1 MNLIPRI
8 NGPIAQTT
16 EICTFNLP
24 ITYTGLCT
32 AADQFPM
39 ELSEAPVLTFET
51 ADLPDEGYAID
62 VALGKI
68 VIKAAGEAGKYY
80 GLQTLFQLLQEGEN
94 TLPAGSLSDAPRYGY
109 RGFMWDV
116 SRHFFTADEV
126 KKVIDQ
132 LARLKMNTFHWH
144 LSDDQGFR
152 IESKKFPKLNEIG
165 AVRSDERGSGFY
177 TQEEIKEVVAY
188 AEARHIDV
196 IPEIDL
202 PGHTTAIIAAYPEMS
217 CSGEPVEVGV
227 GGGIYSRILC
237 GGDEKVYEFLY
248 ELLDEVL
255 PLFKSE
261 YFHLGGDEA
270 PKAEWKKCPKCQAR
284 MAQLGLAN
292 EEELQAY
299 FTAQLVDFL
308 KSRGKKAIVWNEALA
323 SGKLE
328 PTAVAQYWKEW
339 GPSYS
344 YPEVAKG
351 RKFIMSNNEEFYF
364 DYTHALV
371 SLKGTYVYEPAMQE
385 FTDIPAESVWGL
397 ESPLWCERV
406 PNFETA
412 CKQIFPRMCA
422 LAENCWTK
430 PELKNY
436 EEFVE
441 RLDAQQSYWEKG
453 GVAFSSVAEATICG
467 EEGLKAAVAMLQAMM
482 GNVGAAKK
490 DKPALPPEVMAQVM
504 EGFRK
509 FITGMMKYTYTPEEM
524 AKFGE
529 MMMGGMKQ

>member
-8 NGPIAQTT
+8 NGPIQLGN
-16 EICTFNLP
+16 E
-24 ITYTGLCT
+24 TYTFTLPLTYAGSCE

-39 ELSEAPVLTFET
+39 EISDAPVLTFEN
-51 ADLPDEGYAID
+51 ADLPAEGYTID
-62 VALGKI
+62 IALGKI
-68 VIKAAGEAGKYY
+68 VIKSAGEAGKYY
-80 GLQTLFQLLQEGEN
+80 GLQTLFQLLREGKG
-94 TLPAGSLSDAPRYGY
+94 TLTTGSLSDAPRYAY

-116 SRHFFTADEV
+116 SRHFFTVDEV

-132 LARLKMNTFHWH
+132 MARLKMNSFHWH

-165 AVRSDERGSGFY
+165 AVRADERGSGYY

-188 AEARHIDV
+188 AEAHHIDV

-217 CSGEPVEVGV
+217 CSGEPVQVGV

-270 PKAEWKKCPKCQAR
+270 PKAEWKKCPKCQTR
-284 MAQLGLAN
+284 MAQLGLEG

-364 DYTHALV
+364 DYPHAMV

-385 FTDIPAESVWGL
+385 YTDIPAESVWGL

-406 PNFETA
+406 TSFEIA

-436 EEFVE
+436 DELLE
-441 RLDAQQSYWEKG
+441 RLEEQKCYWEDG
-453 GVAFSSVAEATICG
+453 GVAYSTVAEATVHG
-467 EEGLKAAVAMLQAMM
+467 EEGFKQAMATMQAMM
-482 GNVGAAKK
+482 GGGQQIEM
-490 DKPALPPEVMAQVM
+490 PPELREFMMTA
-504 EGFRK
+504 GRK
-509 FITGMMKYTYTPEEM
+509 FILGMLKYTYTPEEL
-524 AKFGE
+524 AKMEELLLGSR
-529 MMMGGMKQ
+529 G

>member
-8 NGPIAQTT
+8 NGPIQLGN
-16 EICTFNLP
+16 E
-24 ITYTGLCT
+24 TYTFTLPLTYAGSCE

-39 ELSEAPVLTFET
+39 EQSDAPVLTFEN
-51 ADLPDEGYAID
+51 ADLPAEGYTID
-62 VALGKI
+62 IAPGKI
-68 VIKAAGEAGKYY
+68 VIKSAGEAGKYY
-80 GLQTLFQLLQEGEN
+80 GLQTLFQLLREGKG
-94 TLPAGSLSDAPRYGY
+94 TLTTGSLSDAPRYAY

-116 SRHFFTADEV
+116 SRHFFTVDEV

-132 LARLKMNTFHWH
+132 MARLKMNSFHWH

-165 AVRSDERGSGFY
+165 AVRADERGSGYY

-188 AEARHIDV
+188 AETRHIDV

-217 CSGEPVEVGV
+217 CSGEPVQVGV

-284 MAQLGLAN
+284 MAALGLEG

-364 DYTHALV
+364 DYAHALV

-385 FTDIPAESVWGL
+385 FSDIPAESVWGL

-406 PNFETA
+406 TSFEIA
-412 CKQIFPRMCA
+412 GKQIFPRMCA

-436 EEFVE
+436 DELLE
-441 RLDAQQSYWEKG
+441 RLEEQKCYWEEA
-453 GVAFSSVAEATICG
+453 GVAYSTVAEATICG
-467 EEGLKAAVAMLQAMM
+467 EEGMMAAAGMLKAMM
-482 GNVGAAKK
+482 GNANAGA
-490 DKPALPPEVMAQVM
+490 KPVELPPEVMEQIM
-504 EGFRK
+504 TGMRK
-509 FITGMMKYTYTPEEM
+509 FIGGMMKYTYTPEEM
-524 AKFGE
+524 EKFGQ
-529 MMMGGMKQ
+529 MMMGGMK

>member
-8 NGPIAQTT
+8 NGPIQLGN
-16 EICTFNLP
+16 E
-24 ITYTGLCT
+24 TYTFTLPLTYAGSCE

-39 ELSEAPVLTFET
+39 EQSDAPVLTFEN
-51 ADLPDEGYAID
+51 ADLPAEGYAID
-62 VALGKI
+62 VAPGRI
-68 VIKAAGEAGKYY
+68 VIKSAGEAGKYY
-80 GLQTLFQLLQEGEN
+80 GLQTLFQLLREGKG
-94 TLPAGSLSDAPRYGY
+94 TLTTGSLSDAPRYAY

-116 SRHFFTADEV
+116 SRHFFTVDEV

-132 LARLKMNTFHWH
+132 MARLKMNSFHWH

-152 IESKKFPKLNEIG
+152 IESKKFSKLNEIG
-165 AVRSDERGSGFY
+165 AVRADERGSGYY

-217 CSGEPVEVGV
+217 CSGEPVQVGV

-284 MAQLGLAN
+284 MATLGLEG

-364 DYTHALV
+364 DYAHALV

-385 FTDIPAESVWGL
+385 FSDIPAESVWGL

-406 PNFETA
+406 TSFEIA
-412 CKQIFPRMCA
+412 GKQIFPRMCA

-436 EEFVE
+436 DELLE
-441 RLDAQQSYWEKG
+441 RLEEQKCYWEEA
-453 GVAFSSVAEATICG
+453 GVAYSTVAEATICG
-467 EEGLKAAVAMLQAMM
+467 EEGMMAAAGMLKAMM
-482 GNVGAAKK
+482 GNANAGA
-490 DKPALPPEVMAQVM
+490 KPVELPPEVMEQIIM
-504 EGFRK
+504 GMRK
-509 FITGMMKYTYTPEEM
+509 FIGGMMKYTYTPEEM
-524 AKFGE
+524 EKFGQ
-529 MMMGGMKQ
+529 MMMGGMK

>member
-1 MNLIPRI
+1 MNLIPHI
-8 NGPIAQTT
+8 NGPIQLTT
-16 EICTFNLP
+16 ETCTFTLP
-24 ITYTGLCT
+24 LAYAGPCK

-39 ELSEAPVLTFET
+39 EQSDAPVLTFQT
-51 ADLPDEGYAID
+51 ADLPAEGYAID
-62 VALGKI
+62 VAPGKI

-80 GLQTLFQLLQEGEN
+80 GVQTLFQLLKEGNN
-94 TLPAGSLSDAPRYGY
+94 TLPAGSLSDAPRYAH

-116 SRHFFTADEV
+116 SRHFFTVEEV
-126 KKVIDQ
+126 KKVLDQ
-132 LARLKMNTFHWH
+132 LARLKLNVFHWH

-152 IESKKFPKLNEIG
+152 IESKKFPKLNQIG
-165 AVRSDERGSGFY
+165 AVRADERGSGYY

-188 AEARHIDV
+188 AAARHIDV

-202 PGHTTAIIAAYPEMS
+202 PGHTTAIIAAYPELS
-217 CSGEPVEVGV
+217 CSGETVDVAV
-227 GGGIYSRILC
+227 GGGIYSHILC
-237 GGDEKVYEFLY
+237 GGDDKVYDFLY

-270 PKAEWKKCPKCQAR
+270 PKGEWKKCPKCQAR
-284 MAQLGLAN
+284 MAALGLNN
-292 EEELQAY
+292 EEELQAH
-299 FTAQLVDFL
+299 FTAQLVEFL
-308 KSRGKKAIVWNEALA
+308 KSRGKTAVAWNEVLA
-323 SGKLE
+323 SGKME
-328 PTAVAQYWKEW
+328 PGAIVQYWKEW

-364 DYTHALV
+364 DYPHAMV

-385 FTDIPAESVWGL
+385 YTDIPAESVWGL

-406 PNFETA
+406 TSFEIA

-436 EEFVE
+436 DELLE
-441 RLDAQQSYWEKG
+441 RLEEQKCYWEDG
-453 GVAFSSVAEATICG
+453 GVAYSTVAEATVHG
-467 EEGLKAAVAMLQAMM
+467 EEGFKQAMATMRAMM
-482 GNVGAAKK
+482 GGGQQIEM
-490 DKPALPPEVMAQVM
+490 PPELREFMMTA
-504 EGFRK
+504 GRK
-509 FITGMMKYTYTPEEM
+509 FILGMLKYTYTPEEL
-524 AKFGE
+524 AKMEELLLGSR
-529 MMMGGMKQ
+529 G

>member
-8 NGPIAQTT
+8 NGPIQMTAET
-16 EICTFNLP
+16 CTFTLP
-24 ITYTGLCT
+24 LAYAGACA

-39 ELSEAPVLTFET
+39 AQSEAPVLTFET
-51 ADLPDEGYAID
+51 ADLPADGYAID
-62 VALGKI
+62 VAPGKI

-80 GLQTLFQLLQEGEN
+80 GLQTLFQLLQEGNN
-94 TLPAGSLSDAPRYGY
+94 TLTIGSLSDAPRYAY

-116 SRHFFTADEV
+116 SRHFFTVDEV
-126 KKVIDQ
+126 KKVLDQ
-132 LARLKMNTFHWH
+132 LARLKMNVFHWH

-237 GGDEKVYEFLY
+237 GGDEKVYDFLY

-284 MAQLGLAN
+284 MADLGLAN

-299 FTAQLVDFL
+299 FTAQLVEFL
-308 KSRGKKAIVWNEALA
+308 KSRGKTAIAWNEVLA
-323 SGKLE
+323 SGKMA
-328 PTAVAQYWKEW
+328 PGAIVQYWKEW

-344 YPEVAKG
+344 YLEVAKG

-406 PNFETA
+406 PSFEIA

-436 EEFVE
+436 DEFLVRLEEQKV
-441 RLDAQQSYWEKG
+441 YWEQAG
-453 GVAFSSVAEATICG
+453 IAYSTVAEATICG
-467 EEGLKAAVAMLQAMM
+467 EEGLMAAAGMLKAMM
-482 GNVGAAKK
+482 GNVSGGAR
-490 DKPALPPEVMAQVM
+490 PTELPPEVMQQIM
-504 EGFRK
+504 EGFRR
-509 FITGMMKYTYTPEEM
+509 FIAGMMKYTYTPEEM

-529 MMMGGMKQ
+529 MMMGGMKK

>member
-8 NGPIAQTT
+8 NGPIQLGAET
-16 EICTFNLP
+16 CTFTLP
-24 ITYTGLCT
+24 LPYAGPCE
-32 AADQFPM
+32 AANQFPM
-39 ELSEAPVLTFET
+39 ELSDAPVLTFEN
-51 ADLPDEGYAID
+51 ADLPAEGYIID
-62 VALGKI
+62 IAPGKI
-68 VIKAAGEAGKYY
+68 LIKSAGEAGKYY
-80 GLQTLFQLLQEGEN
+80 GLQTLFQLLREGKG
-94 TLPAGSLSDAPRYGY
+94 TLNAGSLADAPRYAY

-116 SRHFFTADEV
+116 SRHFFTVDEV

-132 LARLKMNTFHWH
+132 MARLKLNVFHWH

-152 IESKKFPKLNEIG
+152 VESKKFPKLNEIG
-165 AVRSDERGSGFY
+165 AVRADERGSGYY

-202 PGHTTAIIAAYPEMS
+202 PGHTTAMIAAYPEMS
-217 CSGEPVEVGV
+217 CSGEPVQVSDH
-227 GGGIYSRILC
+227 GGIHSRILC
-237 GGDEKVYEFLY
+237 GGDDKVYEFLY

-270 PKAEWKKCPKCQAR
+270 PKGEWKKCPKCQAR
-284 MAQLGLAN
+284 MAALGLGN

-299 FTAQLVDFL
+299 FTAQLVEFL
-308 KSRGKKAIVWNEALA
+308 KGRGKKAIVWNEALA

-385 FTDIPAESVWGL
+385 FTDIPAEAVWGL
-397 ESPLWCERV
+397 EAPLWCERV
-406 PNFETA
+406 TSFEIA
-412 CKQIFPRMCA
+412 GKQIFPRMCA

-436 EEFVE
+436 DELLARLEE
-441 RLDAQQSYWEKG
+441 QKCYWEEG
-453 GVAFSSVAEATICG
+453 GVAYSTVAEATICG
-467 EEGLKAAVAMLQAMM
+467 EEGLMAAAGMLQAMM
-482 GNVGAAKK
+482 GGAGAGT
-490 DKPALPPEVMAQVM
+490 KPVELPPEVMEQIM
-504 EGFRK
+504 TGMRR
-509 FITGMMKYTYTPEEM
+509 FIGGMMKYTYTPEEM
-524 AKFGE
+524 EKFGQ
-529 MMMGGMKQ
+529 MMMAGMK

>member
-8 NGPIAQTT
+8 NGPIQLGN
-16 EICTFNLP
+16 E
-24 ITYTGLCT
+24 TYTFTLPLTYAGSFE

-39 ELSEAPVLTFET
+39 EQSDAPVLTFEN
-51 ADLPDEGYAID
+51 ADLPAEGYAID
-62 VALGKI
+62 VAPGRI
-68 VIKAAGEAGKYY
+68 VIKSAGEAGKYY
-80 GLQTLFQLLQEGEN
+80 GLQTLFQLLREGKG
-94 TLPAGSLSDAPRYGY
+94 TLTTGSLSDAPRYAY

-116 SRHFFTADEV
+116 SRHFFTVDEV

-132 LARLKMNTFHWH
+132 MARLKMNSFHWH

-165 AVRSDERGSGFY
+165 AIRADERGSGYY

-188 AEARHIDV
+188 AEAHHIDV

-217 CSGEPVEVGV
+217 CSGEPVQVGV

-284 MAQLGLAN
+284 MAALGLGN

-364 DYTHALV
+364 DYAHALV

-385 FTDIPAESVWGL
+385 FTDIPTESVWGL
-397 ESPLWCERV
+397 EAPLWCERV
-406 PNFETA
+406 TSFEIA
-412 CKQIFPRMCA
+412 GKQIFPRMCA

-436 EEFVE
+436 DEFLE
-441 RLDAQQSYWEKG
+441 RLEAQKCYWEEG
-453 GVAFSSVAEATICG
+453 GVAYSTVAEATICG
-467 EEGLKAAVAMLQAMM
+467 EEGMMAAAGMLKAMM
-482 GNVGAAKK
+482 GNANAGA
-490 DKPALPPEVMAQVM
+490 KPVELPPEVMEQIM
-504 EGFRK
+504 TGMRR
-509 FITGMMKYTYTPEEM
+509 FIGGMMKYTYTPEEM
-524 AKFGE
+524 EKFGQ
-529 MMMGGMKQ
+529 MMMGGMK